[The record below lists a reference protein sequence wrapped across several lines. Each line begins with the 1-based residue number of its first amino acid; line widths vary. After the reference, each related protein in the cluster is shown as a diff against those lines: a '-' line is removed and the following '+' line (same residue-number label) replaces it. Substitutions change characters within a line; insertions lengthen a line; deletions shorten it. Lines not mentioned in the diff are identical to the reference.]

1 MRLTTKQGQAS
12 PVQAGTI
19 QWFSHSKGYGF
30 IRGRDGVER
39 FFHVTDLAGGFIPDR
54 GASVFFQSR
63 QDGKGPRAASVRLA
77 TGSAAEGHRH
87 SYRNGRMFCPHCG
100 SSIVPR
106 LVFNYGAPIY
116 SICQFCGQKVD
127 NFRDNSNSWLNHPV
141 VIIILFVIF
150 CIVTQGWFAV
160 LLAVIAMGMCIVY
173 GAAWTIKLV
182 FSGLKR
188 SANWMVK

>member
-1 MRLTTKQGQAS
+1 M
-12 PVQAGTI
+12 

-30 IRGRDGVER
+30 IRGKDGVER

-87 SYRNGRMFCPHCG
+87 SYRNGRMFYPHCG

-106 LVFNYGAPIY
+106 LIFNYGAPIY
-116 SICQFCGQKVD
+116 SIRFLSPGSSTQASLALAELRLTQMT
-127 NFRDNSNSWLNHPV
+127 WLRCSHPH
-141 VIIILFVIF
+141 
-150 CIVTQGWFAV
+150 CSSIVAGP
-160 LLAVIAMGMCIVY
+160 
-173 GAAWTIKLV
+173 
-182 FSGLKR
+182 
-188 SANWMVK
+188 